1 MAYSS
6 IAKPTDYFNTVLYN
20 GTGSSNSVTG
30 VGYQPDWTWIKQRNG
45 TTNHFV
51 YDGVRG
57 VQQTIYTD
65 ATSAEATQSQGL
77 TAFGTDGFTVGTNTG
92 VNGAGGT
99 GGTYVAWNWLA
110 ANGTA
115 SNSDG
120 SISSTVSANTTAG
133 FSIVSYTGGGA
144 NATVGH
150 GLGAAPKVVIIKQ
163 RTDAGYNWVFGS
175 DTLTSWEY
183 ILKLNLTDAEATG
196 SGPQSCFNSTAPT
209 STVFSIGTSHATS
222 GSGDS
227 LIAYCF
233 VEKQGYSKFGS
244 YIGNGNADGTFVYT
258 GFKPAFVLLKKT
270 SGGTARNWCILD
282 NKREGFNPENDQ
294 LHSNTTGAESMGSG
308 TTLDLLSN
316 GFKLR
321 VTDDDKNEN
330 GNPYIYM
337 AFAENPFV
345 GNDSGTAVPVT
356 AR

>member
-120 SISSTVSANTTAG
+120 GTSSTVSVNQTSG
-133 FSIVSYTGGGA
+133 FSIVGWTGTGSA
-144 NATVGH
+144 TTVGH
-150 GLGAAPKVVIIKQ
+150 GLGVAPKMI
-163 RTDAGYNWVFGS
+163 
-175 DTLTSWEY
+175 
-183 ILKLNLTDAEATG
+183 ILKNRSEVYGWQVYHESLGNTKYLELSKTDAEAT
-196 SGPQSCFNSTAPT
+196 SSQSWNDTSPT
-209 STVFSIGTSHATS
+209 SSVFSVGASDSNNKS
-222 GSGDS
+222 GNNI
-227 LIAYCF
+227 IAYCF
-233 VEKQGYSKFGS
+233 AEKKGYSKFGS
-244 YIGNGNADGTFVYT
+244 YTGNGNADGTFVYT
-258 GFKPAFVLLKKT
+258 GFKPAFVLMKKT
-270 SGGTARNWCILD
+270 SGGQARNWCILD

-294 LHSNTTGAESMGSG
+294 LHPNTNGVESMGSG

-321 VTDDDKNEN
+321 VTDDDKN
-330 GNPYIYM
+330 GSGDPYIYM